1 MSGKTTKL
9 KIGKYDCTVI
19 ANNEPSEEAI
29 MRCRKVVTKIM
40 KRIMSEEIAREE
52 GECLN
57 GKKELSNNS

>member
-9 KIGKYDCTVI
+9 KIGKYEYIVTGV
-19 ANNEPSEEAI
+19 NEPSEEAI
-29 MRCRKVVTKIM
+29 MRCRKVLTKIM

-57 GKKELSNNS
+57 GKKELNKNS